1 MEKDLAADSSFNTMQ
16 RVKRHFFA
24 MRNGVIADR
33 LRSAGSPFRI
43 IFGLNLPQLME
54 AAAMFGP
61 DAELAMRLWNNT
73 STRESMLLAP
83 MLLDPGQ
90 VTMEQVKSMV
100 PSIPAMEVADILCH
114 RLLRKLPFASE
125 LAADMVTSASEME
138 RYTGFRLWLNILP
151 LHPEEAAAAA
161 AAEVKAAGTQ
171 SPLALRILEEHE
183 FITNFA
189 QN

>member
-1 MEKDLAADSSFNTMQ
+1 MEKDLTADSSFNDMQ

-43 IFGLNLPQLME
+43 IFGLNLPQIME

-61 DAELAMRLWNNT
+61 DRALAERLWANT

-83 MLLDPGQ
+83 MLLDPAELTEEQ
-90 VTMEQVKSMV
+90 ALKMVTEV
-100 PSIPAMEVADILCH
+100 PAVEVADILCH
-114 RLLRKLPFASE
+114 RLLRKLPYAPD
-125 LAADMVTSASEME
+125 LAERLVGSTDEMS

-151 LHPEEAAAAA
+151 AYPEQAAAAA
-161 AAEVKAAGTQ
+161 QAEVQAGGAQ
-171 SPLALRILEEHE
+171 RALALRILEEHK

-189 QN
+189 EN